1 MPHQWECDPIYV
13 QFQRLRDMPCC
24 GPARRIQKGL
34 AAVAKKGFWIGGS
47 PPYGLRRLLLG
58 EQETPLHLL
67 APGQRKGNRKHRVM
81 LVLGDATEVAAVR
94 RIFREFV
101 ELGYSTARIA
111 DGLNIKR
118 LPPPRGIR
126 WTAREVLACLRNKR
140 YTAPIAYRRKK
151 STSRG
156 AVDEW
161 VRTNGVD
168 GVIGVEQFRRA
179 QELLT

>member
-1 MPHQWECDPIYV
+1 MTHRWECDPVYV

-34 AAVAKKGFWIGGS
+34 AAVAKRGFWTGGS
-47 PPYGLRRLLLG
+47 PPYGLRRLLLD
-58 EQETPLHLL
+58 EQETPLQLL
-67 APGQRKGNRKHRVM
+67 APGQRKATRKQRVT
-81 LVLGDATEVAAVR
+81 LVLGEATEVAAVR
-94 RIFREFV
+94 QIFRDFV

-111 DGLNIKR
+111 DGLNMKR

-126 WTAREVLACLRNKR
+126 WTVREVLACLRNKR
-140 YTAPIAYRRKK
+140 YTAPIAFRRKK

-156 AVDEW
+156 VVDEW
-161 VRTNGVD
+161 ARTNGMD